1 MSSGRLYKKSKKIFG
16 GLKNPP
22 YICIKQNEMTA
33 SVHTTERIDQRL
45 EALTNVDVKV
55 ESTTANY
62 TKVGTISISDS
73 FKQQVKNKL
82 EAISALKTSSRKSYA
97 FMLGQLQMSLTKFN
111 SEADKQSS
119 KGKQLVASVH
129 NSRGES
135 QGTMYYAI
143 VRDGVITTTCLV
155 KPYTSVGN
163 GIADKLRVD
172 AVIKNIK
179 KFRG

>member
-1 MSSGRLYKKSKKIFG
+1 
-16 GLKNPP
+16 
-22 YICIKQNEMTA
+22 MT
-33 SVHTTERIDQRL
+33 VTNHTNERIEQRL
-45 EALTNVDVKV
+45 EALASVDVKV

-62 TKVGTISISDS
+62 TKVGTIVISDN
-73 FKQQVKNKL
+73 FKEQVKTKL
-82 EAISALKTSSRKSYA
+82 EAISALKTRSNKSYA
-97 FMLGQLQMSLTKFN
+97 FMLGQLQMSLTKFD
-111 SEADKQSS
+111 SEADKQSA

-143 VRDGVITTTCLV
+143 VRDGVVTTTCLV

-163 GIADKLRVD
+163 GLADKLRVD
-172 AVIKNIK
+172 AVIKNIN

>member
-1 MSSGRLYKKSKKIFG
+1 
-16 GLKNPP
+16 
-22 YICIKQNEMTA
+22 MT
-33 SVHTTERIDQRL
+33 VTNHTNERIEQRL
-45 EALTNVDVKV
+45 EALTSVDVKV
-55 ESTTANY
+55 ESTTAKY
-62 TKVGTISISDS
+62 TKVGTMSISDS
-73 FKQQVKNKL
+73 FKQQVKDKL
-82 EAISALKTSSRKSYA
+82 DAISGLKTSSRKSYA
-97 FMLGQLQMSLTKFN
+97 FMLGQLQMSLTKFD

-143 VRDGVITTTCLV
+143 VRDGVVTTTCLV

-163 GIADKLRVD
+163 GLSDKLRVD

>member
-1 MSSGRLYKKSKKIFG
+1 
-16 GLKNPP
+16 
-22 YICIKQNEMTA
+22 MT
-33 SVHTTERIDQRL
+33 VTNHTNERIEQRL
-45 EALTNVDVKV
+45 EALTSVDVKV

-62 TKVGTISISDS
+62 TKVGTIEISDS
-73 FKQQVKNKL
+73 FKEQVKTKL
-82 EAISALKTSSRKSYA
+82 EAISALKTRSNKSYA
-97 FMLGQLQMSLTKFN
+97 FMLGQLQMSLTKFD
-111 SEADKQSS
+111 SESDKQSA

-163 GIADKLRVD
+163 GLADKLRVD
-172 AVIKNIK
+172 AVIKNIN

>member
-1 MSSGRLYKKSKKIFG
+1 
-16 GLKNPP
+16 
-22 YICIKQNEMTA
+22 MT
-33 SVHTTERIDQRL
+33 VTNHTNERIEQRL
-45 EALTNVDVKV
+45 EALTSVDVKV

-62 TKVGTISISDS
+62 TKVGTIAISDS
-73 FKQQVKNKL
+73 FKEQVKTKL
-82 EAISALKTSSRKSYA
+82 EAISALKTRSNKSYA
-97 FMLGQLQMSLTKFN
+97 FMLGQLQMSLTKFD
-111 SEADKQSS
+111 SEADKQSA

-163 GIADKLRVD
+163 GLADKLRVD
-172 AVIKNIK
+172 AVIKNIN

>member
-1 MSSGRLYKKSKKIFG
+1 
-16 GLKNPP
+16 
-22 YICIKQNEMTA
+22 MT
-33 SVHTTERIDQRL
+33 VTNHTNERIEQRL
-45 EALTNVDVKV
+45 EALTSVDVKV

-62 TKVGTISISDS
+62 NKVGTIAISDS
-73 FKQQVKNKL
+73 FKEQVKAKL
-82 EAISALKTSSRKSYA
+82 EAISALKTRSNKSYA
-97 FMLGQLQMSLTKFN
+97 FMLGQLQMSLTKFD
-111 SEADKQSS
+111 SEADKQSA

-163 GIADKLRVD
+163 GLADKLRVD
-172 AVIKNIK
+172 AVIKNIN

>member
-1 MSSGRLYKKSKKIFG
+1 
-16 GLKNPP
+16 
-22 YICIKQNEMTA
+22 MTVA
-33 SVHTTERIDQRL
+33 NHTNERIEQRL
-45 EALTNVDVKV
+45 EALTSVDVKV

-62 TKVGTISISDS
+62 AKVGTIAISDS
-73 FKQQVKNKL
+73 FKEQVKTKL
-82 EAISALKTSSRKSYA
+82 EAISALKTRSNKSYA
-97 FMLGQLQMSLTKFN
+97 FMLGQLQMSLTKFD

-119 KGKQLVASVH
+119 RGKQLVASIH

-163 GIADKLRVD
+163 GLADKLRVD
-172 AVIKNIK
+172 AVIKNVN